1 MPTNGRAPLLRR
13 LNTRHISPNTS
24 GMICLTL
31 LIASWWLTARRES
44 RQEIGKPTEI
54 VVAERRPA
62 RADHH
67 RGIVRL
73 DVGPVHRHAG
83 ELARVV
89 VEVDAVLTPRLS
101 TIDQAKR
108 TPMQRVEG
116 MRDPKDLWLTRP
128 EWCNRLLMPRAGSSG
143 ITGPIRIAS

>member
-1 MPTNGRAPLLRR
+1 MIGSGPL
-13 LNTRHISPNTS
+13 N
-24 GMICLTL
+24 
-31 LIASWWLTARRES
+31 ARRES

-54 VVAERRPA
+54 VVAEMRPA

-67 RGIVRL
+67 RGVVWL
-73 DVGPVHRHAG
+73 DVGPVHRQAG

-89 VEVDAVLTPRLS
+89 VEVDAVLAPRLS

-116 MRDPKDLWLTRP
+116 MRDAKGL
-128 EWCNRLLMPRAGSSG
+128 
-143 ITGPIRIAS
+143 